1 LNTGRERRTIV
12 LMRDLGAA
20 AQDCPLAPPSHA
32 SVQARA
38 LHRACVIVGGVAQLS
53 RNLGIGVSDVER
65 WLVGDEA
72 VPERVFL
79 QAVEIVLLHASSSAA
94 QKS

>member
-1 LNTGRERRTIV
+1 
-12 LMRDLGAA
+12 MRDLGAA
-20 AQDCPLAPPSHA
+20 ARDCPLAPPGHA

-38 LHRACVIVGGVAQLS
+38 LHRACVIVGGAAPLA
-53 RNLGIGVSDVER
+53 RNLEVDTADIER

-79 QAVEIVLLHASSSAA
+79 QAVEIVLLHASNSAA
-94 QKS
+94 RKS